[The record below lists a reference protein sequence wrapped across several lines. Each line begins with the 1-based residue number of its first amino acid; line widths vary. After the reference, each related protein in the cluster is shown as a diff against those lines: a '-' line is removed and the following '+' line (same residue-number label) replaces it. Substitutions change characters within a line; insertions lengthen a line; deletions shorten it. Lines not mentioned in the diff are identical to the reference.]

1 MSGKTDFELGLKV
14 QEYLTAKGVETPVVA
29 ERLEASDKSKM
40 SKIERHV
47 RAIMETLGMDLGDDS
62 LVETPTRV
70 AKMYV
75 QEIFSGLN
83 YRNFP
88 KCTAVDNKMKYDE
101 MVLERNI
108 TAISSCEHHLVTIDQ
123 KVDIA
128 YIPSQKVLGLSKL
141 NRIAKFFA
149 QRPQIQERYAEQL
162 FHALEFILET
172 DNIAVVVKGKHY
184 CVAQRGVEDTSS
196 YTITSKLGGKFKSDP
211 AARKEFMDL
220 VNSRP

>member
-14 QEYLTAKGVETPVVA
+14 QEYLTTKGVETPVVNDK
-29 ERLEASDKSKM
+29 LEASDKNKM
-40 SKIERHV
+40 GKIERHV
-47 RAIMETLGMDLGDDS
+47 RAIMETLGMDLSDDS
-62 LVETPTRV
+62 LVETPNRV

-196 YTITSKLGGKFKSDP
+196 FTITSKLGGKFKSDP
-211 AARKEFMDL
+211 ALRKEFMDL
-220 VNSRP
+220 VNSRT

>member
-1 MSGKTDFELGLKV
+1 MEKTDAELGQRV
-14 QEYLTAKGVETPVVA
+14 HEYLKQKGVETPVVVEKLQVA
-29 ERLEASDKSKM
+29 DKK
-40 SKIERHV
+40 KLAVIEKNV
-47 RAIMETLGMDLGDDS
+47 RSIMETLGMDLSDDS
-62 LVETPTRV
+62 LIETPVRV

-83 YRNFP
+83 YNNFP

-101 MVLERNI
+101 MVIERNI
-108 TAISSCEHHLVTIDQ
+108 TAISSCEHHLITIDQ

-128 YIPSQKVLGLSKL
+128 YIPNNKVLGLSKL

-172 DNIAVVVKGKHY
+172 DNIGVVVKGKHY

-196 YTITSKLGGKFKSDP
+196 YTVTSKLGGDFKTDP
-211 AARKEFMDL
+211 TVRKEFFDII
-220 VNSRP
+220 NSSK

>member
-1 MSGKTDFELGLKV
+1 MKTDYELGKQVHEHLK
-14 QEYLTAKGVETPVVA
+14 AKGVETPVIEEKLNVP
-29 ERLEASDKSKM
+29 DKRKLAV
-40 SKIERHV
+40 IEKNIRS
-47 RAIMETLGMDLGDDS
+47 IMETLGMDLSDDS

-75 QEIFSGLN
+75 QEIFQGLN
-83 YRNFP
+83 YANFP

-128 YIPSQKVLGLSKL
+128 YIPKDKVLGLSKL

-162 FHALEFILET
+162 FHALEFILEAE
-172 DNIAVVVKGKHY
+172 DIAVVVKGKHY

-211 AARKEFMDL
+211 ALRKEFMDL
-220 VNSRP
+220 VNSR

>member
-1 MSGKTDFELGLKV
+1 MSGKTDYELGLAV
-14 QEYLTAKGVETPVVA
+14 QAYLTEKGVETPVIA
-29 ERLEASDKSKM
+29 EKLDASDKNKM
-40 SKIERHV
+40 AKIERNV
-47 RAIMETLGMDLGDDS
+47 RAIMETLGMDLTDDS
-62 LVETPTRV
+62 LIETPNRV

-88 KCTAVDNKMKYDE
+88 KCTAVDNKMHYDE

-128 YIPSQKVLGLSKL
+128 YIPNNKVLGLSKL

-162 FHALEFILET
+162 FHALAFILDT

-196 YTITSKLGGKFKSDP
+196 FTITSKLGGKFKSDP
-211 AARKEFMDL
+211 SLRKEFMDL
-220 VNSRP
+220 VNSK

>member
-1 MSGKTDFELGLKV
+1 MSKVDVELGKAV
-14 QEYLTAKGVETPVVA
+14 HAHLTKIGVETPVVLDKLHA
-29 ERLEASDKSKM
+29 TDKSKIA
-40 SKIERHV
+40 KIEKNV
-47 RAIMETLGMDLGDDS
+47 RAIMETLGMDLADDS
-62 LVETPTRV
+62 LIETPTRV

-75 QEIFSGLN
+75 QEIFRGLN
-83 YRNFP
+83 YENFP

-128 YIPSQKVLGLSKL
+128 YIPNDKVLGLSKL
-141 NRIAKFFA
+141 NRLAKFFA

-162 FHALEFILET
+162 FHALEYILST
-172 DNIAVVVKGKHY
+172 QDIAVVVKGKHY

-211 AARKEFMDL
+211 SLRKEFMDL
-220 VNSRP
+220 VSSK

>member
-1 MSGKTDFELGLKV
+1 MSGKTDYELGLKV
-14 QEYLTAKGVETPVVA
+14 QQYLTSKGVETPVVA
-29 ERLEASDKSKM
+29 EKLDASDKSKLA
-40 SKIERHV
+40 KIEKNV
-47 RAIMETLGMDLGDDS
+47 RAIMETLGMDLTDDS
-62 LVETPTRV
+62 LIETPNRV

-75 QEIFSGLN
+75 NEIFSGLN

-101 MVLERNI
+101 MVLERSI

-128 YIPSQKVLGLSKL
+128 YIPNQKVLGLSKL

-172 DNIAVVVKGKHY
+172 DSIAVVVKGKHY

-196 YTITSKLGGKFKSDP
+196 FTITSKLGGKFKSDP
-211 AARKEFMDL
+211 ALRKEFMDL
-220 VNSRP
+220 VNSK

>member
-1 MSGKTDFELGLKV
+1 MEKTDAELGQRV
-14 QEYLTAKGVETPVVA
+14 HEYLKQKGVETPVVVEKLQVA
-29 ERLEASDKSKM
+29 DKK
-40 SKIERHV
+40 KLAVIEKNV
-47 RAIMETLGMDLGDDS
+47 RSIMETLGMDLSDDS
-62 LVETPTRV
+62 LIETPVRV

-83 YRNFP
+83 YNNFP

-101 MVLERNI
+101 MVIERNI
-108 TAISSCEHHLVTIDQ
+108 TAISSCEHHLITIDQ

-128 YIPSQKVLGLSKL
+128 YIPNNKVLGLSKL

-172 DNIAVVVKGKHY
+172 DNIGVVVKGKHY

-196 YTITSKLGGKFKSDP
+196 YTVTSKLGGKFKSDP
-211 AARKEFMDL
+211 TLRKEFMDL
-220 VNSRP
+220 VNSK

>member
-1 MSGKTDFELGLKV
+1 MSKVDVELGKLV
-14 QEYLTAKGVETPVVA
+14 HAHLTNVGVETPVVLDKLHA
-29 ERLEASDKSKM
+29 TDKSKIA
-40 SKIERHV
+40 KIEKNV
-47 RAIMETLGMDLGDDS
+47 RAIMETLGMDLADDS
-62 LVETPTRV
+62 LIETPARV

-75 QEIFSGLN
+75 QEIFRGLN
-83 YRNFP
+83 YENFP

-128 YIPSQKVLGLSKL
+128 YIPKDKVLGLSKL
-141 NRIAKFFA
+141 NRLAKFFA

-162 FHALEFILET
+162 FHALEYILDT
-172 DNIAVVVKGKHY
+172 QDIAVVVKGKHY

-211 AARKEFMDL
+211 SLRKEFMDL
-220 VNSRP
+220 VNSK